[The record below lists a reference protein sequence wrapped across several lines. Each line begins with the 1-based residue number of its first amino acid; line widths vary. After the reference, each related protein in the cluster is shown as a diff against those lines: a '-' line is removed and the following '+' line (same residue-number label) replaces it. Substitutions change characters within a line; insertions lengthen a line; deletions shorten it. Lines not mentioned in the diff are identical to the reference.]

1 MLVLTPANR
10 ASGNYV
16 PVEQLSFLVP
26 THRPVSGLGL
36 ELEPNALALGL
47 GCLVLGV
54 FLFGLGAGPKYE
66 AAKRKRRTGQ
76 IKKLREQI
84 AALERAD

>member
-1 MLVLTPANR
+1 MLVLTTANPA
-10 ASGNYV
+10 SPSYL

-54 FLFGLGAGPKYE
+54 FLFGVGAGPKYQ

-84 AALERAD
+84 AALERVD